1 MCAVTLSYAMG
12 LCERNMIE
20 QIRELLIS
28 AGLPTKLSQLNA
40 SLRNSDIDAIWH
52 IMQNDKK
59 KRCGKLRFI
68 LLRKPGDL
76 VITSDVDESEVRKAI
91 AAIA

>member
-1 MCAVTLSYAMG
+1 
-12 LCERNMIE
+12 
-20 QIRELLIS
+20 
-28 AGLPTKLSQLNA
+28 
-40 SLRNSDIDAIWH
+40 
-52 IMQNDKK
+52 MQNDKK
-59 KRCGKLRFI
+59 KRGGKLRFI